1 MLSAAEQQAF
11 LASIDRVRQRSAGAL
26 ARAADPEAAV
36 AFVAQ
41 LHQALDDVAAR
52 ATAAGPAP
60 ACRAGCAHCCRLPVQ
75 ATDPEL
81 LHLARAVAAWP
92 AAERA
97 ALLARLQAHAPG
109 QPCAFLRD
117 ERCTVYAWR
126 PGACR
131 KAHSLSIS
139 ACEAG
144 APTIPQ
150 NLAWIVDAEALITG
164 TARAYADTGL
174 AADAHELNAA
184 MHRALAKPDAAAQ
197 WFAGRAAP

>member
-26 ARAADPEAAV
+26 ARAADAEAAV

-41 LHQALDDVAAR
+41 LHHALDEVAAR
-52 ATAAGPAP
+52 AATAGPAP

-81 LHLARAVAAWP
+81 LQLARAVAGWP
-92 AAERA
+92 AAEQA
-97 ALLARLQAHAPG
+97 ALIARLQAHAPG
-109 QPCAFLRD
+109 QSCAFLQD

-131 KAHSLSIS
+131 KAHSLSVS

-144 APTIPQ
+144 AQTIPQ

-164 TARAYADTGL
+164 TARAYADAGL
-174 AADAHELNAA
+174 AAGAHELNAA
-184 MHRALAKPDAAAQ
+184 MYRTLADPDAAAL
-197 WFAGRAAP
+197 WFAQRTAA